1 MTGSILTP
9 FTLVAI
15 VIILACVLA
24 ALYFLAR
31 RRTPSAKPALRDSKP
46 PQPRDAPL
54 PRVAPRQ
61 PARPA
66 PNDGPG
72 RTVLMNPDIPPA
84 MRVPG
89 ARAPSRDERPGME
102 EIEHRRRAANTR
114 LKGERPARA
123 AAGDSSEPTQERVIT
138 AGSAAPPQPPP
149 SPPTVLLPRD
159 DDGRLDAGPVGEPA
173 PAPAAAQPQQPVTKP
188 VEDDEVTTPR
198 RIEPEVDD
206 GKTVVLGGQVPL
218 APAVPTASPS
228 PQPGASTPPPTEQRE
243 KEAAEDREPMRVRMR
258 DVVPSDGPPPRGTAY
273 SVALGPD
280 GRPLSYG
287 SAKTGSL
294 ASPRYYPPEPNP
306 TPKPEPPREIVLDD
320 AQSTLDVVDCSVF
333 APPRIAAGEGFK
345 VQAHLHLAEQVA
357 KVRRAAAEID
367 RRANLQGAKSLL
379 KALARGVEVEL
390 YLACPGLI
398 VEQPLQTVKWEGA
411 PAHVLFNVEAPT
423 GLAPDPINAAVYLS
437 IDGIPI
443 GDVAFR
449 IYVASVQPADSED
462 AAVPVPAD
470 LATATAARTRGTSY
484 GCAFVSYARKD
495 FDRVSLFAQGLTQ
508 REMELAFDVASLE
521 PGADWGAKLPEM
533 IGRCDVF
540 YLMWSDNAAR
550 SKWVEKEARLAVW
563 LHHKSQRGAPRIVP
577 ITLDRP
583 APKPPGFLGPFHFN
597 SPWLAQRAAQAMPLF
612 KEAPPQ

>member
-15 VIILACVLA
+15 VAVLGCVWA
-24 ALYFLAR
+24 ALYFLAG
-31 RRTPSAKPALRDSKP
+31 RRTPSAKPAPKREKEEKRP
-46 PQPRDAPL
+46 APL
-54 PRVAPRQ
+54 KVSPPRVLPPEVA
-61 PARPA
+61 ALPA
-66 PNDGPG
+66 PNDGPALP
-72 RTVLMNPDIPPA
+72 RTVLMGPGSSPA
-84 MRVPG
+84 PRVTG
-89 ARAPSRDERPGME
+89 AGAPAREERRGMD

-114 LKGERPARA
+114 LKGERPPLPA
-123 AAGDSSEPTQERVIT
+123 ASDSSESTQERVIT
-138 AGSAAPPQPPP
+138 QGSAAPPQPPP

-159 DDGRLDAGPVGEPA
+159 DDERFETGVEREA
-173 PAPAAAQPQQPVTKP
+173 PPDPAAARPRQPVTKP
-188 VEDDEVTTPR
+188 VEESDTTAAK
-198 RIEPEVDD
+198 RIE
-206 GKTVVLGGQVPL
+206 
-218 APAVPTASPS
+218 TA
-228 PQPGASTPPPTEQRE
+228 Q
-243 KEAAEDREPMRVRMR
+243 
-258 DVVPSDGPPPRGTAY
+258 
-273 SVALGPD
+273 
-280 GRPLSYG
+280 
-287 SAKTGSL
+287 AKTGSL
-294 ASPRYYPPEPNP
+294 APAGPSRPQPEPMP
-306 TPKPEPPREIVLDD
+306 APDAEPFVALADSQ
-320 AQSTLDVVDCSVF
+320 AAHDVVDCSVF
-333 APPRIAAGEGFK
+333 APPRIAAGERFK

-367 RRANLQGAKSLL
+367 RRANLQGSKSLL
-379 KALARGVEVEL
+379 RALARGVKVEL

-398 VEQPLQTVKWEGA
+398 VDEPLQTVKWEGE
-411 PAHVLFNVEAPT
+411 PTHVLFNVEAPA

-437 IDGIPI
+437 LDGIPI

-449 IYVASVQPADSED
+449 IYVAGAEAADSED

-521 PGADWGAKLPEM
+521 PGADWGTKLPEL

-540 YLMWSDNAAR
+540 YLMWSDNAAQ

-583 APKPPGFLGPFHFN
+583 APRPPGFLSPFHFD

-612 KEAPPQ
+612 SEVPPQ

>member
-15 VIILACVLA
+15 VVVLGCVWA
-24 ALYFLAR
+24 ALYFLAG
-31 RRTPSAKPALRDSKP
+31 RRTPSAKPAPKEEKRPAP
-46 PQPRDAPL
+46 PKVSP
-54 PRVAPRQ
+54 PRVLPPEVA
-61 PARPA
+61 ALPA
-66 PNDGPG
+66 PNDGPALP
-72 RTVLMNPDIPPA
+72 RTVLMGPGSSPA
-84 MRVPG
+84 PRVTG
-89 ARAPSRDERPGME
+89 AGAPAREERRGMD

-114 LKGERPARA
+114 LKGERPPLP
-123 AAGDSSEPTQERVIT
+123 AAGDSSASTQDRVIT
-138 AGSAAPPQPPP
+138 QGSAAPPPPRQ
-149 SPPTVLLPRD
+149 SPVTVLLPND
-159 DDGRLDAGPVGEPA
+159 
-173 PAPAAAQPQQPVTKP
+173 
-188 VEDDEVTTPR
+188 DDEVATPKQ
-198 RIEPEVDD
+198 INPTVEE
-206 GKTVVLGGQVPL
+206 GKTVILGGQSSQ
-218 APAVPTASPS
+218 APASPPPQSDDITA
-228 PQPGASTPPPTEQRE
+228 PPTEHRE
-243 KEAAEDREPMRVRMR
+243 SAAAEERKPVPEPDADIDGTRPIIRLK
-258 DVVPSDGPPPRGTAY
+258 GPPPRDAAY
-273 SVALGPD
+273 SVAFGPD
-280 GRPLSYG
+280 ERPLSYG

-294 ASPRYYPPEPNP
+294 APPRYYPPKPNP

-320 AQSTLDVVDCSVF
+320 AQSAHDVVDCSVF
-333 APPRIAAGEGFK
+333 APPRVAAGERIK
-345 VQAHLHLAEQVA
+345 VQAHLHLAEQFA

-379 KALARGVEVEL
+379 QPLARGVEVEL

-398 VEQPLQTVKWEGA
+398 IDAPLQQVKWEGA
-411 PAHVLFNVEAPT
+411 PTHVLFNVEAPA

-449 IYVASVQPADSED
+449 VYVASTQPADSED

-521 PGADWGAKLPEM
+521 PGADWGAKLPEL
-533 IGRCDVF
+533 ISRCDVF
-540 YLMWSDNAAR
+540 YLMWSDNAAQ

-583 APKPPGFLGPFHFN
+583 APRPPGFLSPFHFD
-597 SPWLAQRAAQAMPLF
+597 SPWLAQRTAQAMPLF
-612 KEAPPQ
+612 SEVPPQ

>member
-15 VIILACVLA
+15 VIILGCVLA

-31 RRTPSAKPALRDSKP
+31 RRTPGTKQA
-46 PQPRDAPL
+46 PRDGRPPL
-54 PRVAPRQ
+54 PRVAP
-61 PARPA
+61 PPPAARPGL
-66 PNDGPG
+66 NDGPG
-72 RTVLMNPDIPPA
+72 RTVLVKPDIPPP

-89 ARAPSRDERPGME
+89 ARPPSRDERPGME

-114 LKGERPARA
+114 LKGERPRP
-123 AAGDSSEPTQERVIT
+123 AAGDASESTQERVIT
-138 AGSAAPPQPPP
+138 AGSAPPP
-149 SPPTVLLPRD
+149 PPPKLPVTVLLPND
-159 DDGRLDAGPVGEPA
+159 DDGRVGKPL
-173 PAPAAAQPQQPVTKP
+173 PPPAAARPQQPVTKP

-198 RIEPEVDD
+198 RIDPAVDEA
-206 GKTVVLGGQVPL
+206 KTVILGGQ
-218 APAVPTASPS
+218 
-228 PQPGASTPPPTEQRE
+228 
-243 KEAAEDREPMRVRMR
+243 AAEEREP
-258 DVVPSDGPPPRGTAY
+258 VPGPDAGGIKLVMPSKGPPPRGTAY

-287 SAKTGSL
+287 SAETGAMSP
-294 ASPRYYPPEPNP
+294 PRYSPPEPNP

-320 AQSTLDVVDCSVF
+320 AQSALDVVDCSVF
-333 APPRIAAGEGFK
+333 APPRIAAGERFK

-398 VEQPLQTVKWEGA
+398 VEAPLQKVKWEGT
-411 PAHVLFNVEAPT
+411 PTHVLFNVEAPA

-437 IDGIPI
+437 IDGIPV

-462 AAVPVPAD
+462 AAVPLPAD

-583 APKPPGFLGPFHFN
+583 APKPPGFLNPFHFD

-612 KEAPPQ
+612 TEAPPQ

>member
-1 MTGSILTP
+1 M
-9 FTLVAI
+9 
-15 VIILACVLA
+15 
-24 ALYFLAR
+24 
-31 RRTPSAKPALRDSKP
+31 
-46 PQPRDAPL
+46 
-54 PRVAPRQ
+54 
-61 PARPA
+61 
-66 PNDGPG
+66 
-72 RTVLMNPDIPPA
+72 
-84 MRVPG
+84 
-89 ARAPSRDERPGME
+89 
-102 EIEHRRRAANTR
+102 
-114 LKGERPARA
+114 
-123 AAGDSSEPTQERVIT
+123 
-138 AGSAAPPQPPP
+138 
-149 SPPTVLLPRD
+149 SPPR
-159 DDGRLDAGPVGEPA
+159 
-173 PAPAAAQPQQPVTKP
+173 
-188 VEDDEVTTPR
+188 
-198 RIEPEVDD
+198 
-206 GKTVVLGGQVPL
+206 
-218 APAVPTASPS
+218 
-228 PQPGASTPPPTEQRE
+228 
-243 KEAAEDREPMRVRMR
+243 
-258 DVVPSDGPPPRGTAY
+258 Y
-273 SVALGPD
+273 S
-280 GRPLSYG
+280 
-287 SAKTGSL
+287 
-294 ASPRYYPPEPNP
+294 PPEPNP

-320 AQSTLDVVDCSVF
+320 AQSALDVVDCSVF
-333 APPRIAAGEGFK
+333 APPRIAAGERFK

-398 VEQPLQTVKWEGA
+398 VEAPLQKVKWEGE
-411 PAHVLFNVEAPT
+411 PAHVLFNVEAPA

-437 IDGIPI
+437 IDGIPV

-540 YLMWSDNAAR
+540 YLMWSDNAAQ

-583 APKPPGFLGPFHFN
+583 APRPPGFLNPFHFD

-612 KEAPPQ
+612 TEAPPQ

>member
-15 VIILACVLA
+15 VIILGCVLA

-31 RRTPSAKPALRDSKP
+31 RRTPSAKPAPRDGRP

-54 PRVAPRQ
+54 PRVGFPS
-61 PARPA
+61 PA
-66 PNDGPG
+66 PGSGLNDGPG
-72 RTVLMNPDIPPA
+72 RTVLVKPDIPPP

-89 ARAPSRDERPGME
+89 ARPPSRDERPGME

-114 LKGERPARA
+114 LKGERPRP
-123 AAGDSSEPTQERVIT
+123 AAGDASESTQERVIT
-138 AGSAAPPQPPP
+138 AGSAPPP
-149 SPPTVLLPRD
+149 PPPKLPVTVLLPND
-159 DDGRLDAGPVGEPA
+159 DDGRVGKPL
-173 PAPAAAQPQQPVTKP
+173 PPPAAARPQQPVTKP

-198 RIEPEVDD
+198 RIDPAVDEA
-206 GKTVVLGGQVPL
+206 KTVILGGQ
-218 APAVPTASPS
+218 
-228 PQPGASTPPPTEQRE
+228 
-243 KEAAEDREPMRVRMR
+243 AAEEREP
-258 DVVPSDGPPPRGTAY
+258 VPGPDAGGIKLVMPSKGPPPRGTAY

-287 SAKTGSL
+287 SAETGAMSP
-294 ASPRYYPPEPNP
+294 PRYSPPEPNP

-320 AQSTLDVVDCSVF
+320 AQSALDVVDCSVF
-333 APPRIAAGEGFK
+333 APPRIAAGERFK

-398 VEQPLQTVKWEGA
+398 VEAPLQKVKWEGT
-411 PAHVLFNVEAPT
+411 PTHVLFNVEAPA

-437 IDGIPI
+437 LDGIPV

-462 AAVPVPAD
+462 AAVPLPAD

-583 APKPPGFLGPFHFN
+583 APKPPGFLNPFHFD

-612 KEAPPQ
+612 TEAPPQ